1 MDYHL
6 ARAGGYLTAVI
17 AWTLV
22 ARAVP
27 SLWPDHRGT
36 HFTHPGRELGWAV
49 AGIVLTLI
57 LGFAY
62 VRGWLLPGS
71 RQDRPLVD
79 LINLLLVFAP
89 TLLVPVLRRHSLD
102 TAWLPDDAVPVRI
115 ATGVLLSLPALT
127 VFAFLHDESWLGV
140 MRTVYHHTN
149 LSALVQLLLE
159 DVAVAILCVRVAG
172 VLGLRAAPLLTAI
185 LFTAG
190 HASVMV
196 QTGITATELGR
207 VALDVALG
215 YVVVATVQRSGD
227 VWWFWGVHFAMDMTQ
242 FFRAPA

>member
-6 ARAGGYLTAVI
+6 ARAGGYLTAII
-17 AWTLV
+17 AWALV

-27 SLWPDHRGT
+27 ALWSPHRET
-36 HFTHPGRELGWAV
+36 HFTQPGRELAWAV
-49 AGIVLTLI
+49 LGITGTLV

-62 VRGWLLPGS
+62 VRGWLFPAT
-71 RQDRPLVD
+71 RQDRPLLDV
-79 LINLLLVFAP
+79 LNQLVVFSP
-89 TLLVPVLRRHSLD
+89 MLLVPVLRRHSFD
-102 TAWLPDDAVPVRI
+102 TAWLPDDRILVRI

-127 VFAFLHDESWLGV
+127 VFALLRGESWLDV
-140 MRTVYHHTN
+140 MRAVYHHTN
-149 LSALVQLLLE
+149 LPALVQLLLE
-159 DVAVAILCVRVAG
+159 DVAVAILCVRGAG

-185 LFTAG
+185 LLAGG

-196 QTGITATELGR
+196 QTGVTPVE
-207 VALDVALG
+207 VSHMALDVALG

-242 FFRAPA
+242 FFRD